1 MLKRIILSG
10 ISFCIAI
17 SLTVLSV
24 LAKQQAVPEKTVVSS
39 RPPVSSL
46 SVESSSSEIESS
58 SEEVSSSEP
67 ESSEPVSSAPPAPAP
82 VQKITGKVTK
92 DPQFKPTEE
101 NKKEDPQN
109 NEHPDAGPGGSIT
122 IPDTPTTPPASSAP
136 SQPEQ
141 GGDTTPPQPGPTFPT
156 DPNYTGWWETDGK
169 TYCYQNGQK
178 MTGWKNINNIG
189 YWFNGNGELSS
200 KMGIDV
206 SVHQGK
212 IDWQA
217 VKSDGIEFA
226 LIRVGYRGSVSGKIV
241 IDTRFEENVRA
252 AAAAG
257 IECGVYFFSQAINAD
272 EGRAEAEFALNAISG
287 LPVTGPVIIDTEYVA
302 WNPGAGDTEPRGNRT
317 STSARTDAVA
327 AFCQTV
333 ASAGKQTMIYASQSW
348 YENNLQLSRLTSY
361 QKWLARWSE
370 SVTWNHDFTI
380 WQCTDKGRVKGINGN
395 VDRNAW
401 KIG

>member
-101 NKKEDPQN
+101 NKKEDPQK

-141 GGDTTPPQPGPTFPT
+141 GGDTAPPQPGPTFPT
-156 DPNYTGWWETDGK
+156 CLLYT
-169 TYCYQNGQK
+169 
-178 MTGWKNINNIG
+178 
-189 YWFNGNGELSS
+189 
-200 KMGIDV
+200 
-206 SVHQGK
+206 
-212 IDWQA
+212 
-217 VKSDGIEFA
+217 
-226 LIRVGYRGSVSGKIV
+226 
-241 IDTRFEENVRA
+241 
-252 AAAAG
+252 
-257 IECGVYFFSQAINAD
+257 
-272 EGRAEAEFALNAISG
+272 
-287 LPVTGPVIIDTEYVA
+287 
-302 WNPGAGDTEPRGNRT
+302 
-317 STSARTDAVA
+317 
-327 AFCQTV
+327 
-333 ASAGKQTMIYASQSW
+333 
-348 YENNLQLSRLTSY
+348 SRC
-361 QKWLARWSE
+361 
-370 SVTWNHDFTI
+370 V
-380 WQCTDKGRVKGINGN
+380 
-395 VDRNAW
+395 
-401 KIG
+401 